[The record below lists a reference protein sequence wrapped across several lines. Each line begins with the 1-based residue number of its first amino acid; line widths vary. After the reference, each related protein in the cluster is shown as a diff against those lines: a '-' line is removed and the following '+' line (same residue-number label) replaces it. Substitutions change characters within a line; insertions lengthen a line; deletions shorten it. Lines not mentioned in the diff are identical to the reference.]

1 MKIGIDIMGGDY
13 APVETVKGV
22 LLAQEVLQDDNTQ
35 FVLLGDEKLIE
46 AELAKHNASGKF
58 EIIHTS
64 EVIGMADHPVKAVT
78 KKQDSSIVK
87 GLGLLKENHLDGFA
101 SAGNTGAIF
110 VSSLYSVKN
119 IPEVSRPALFSIVP
133 QLTGGTSVILD
144 VGANSDCKPEN
155 LFEFGILGSIYAKSI
170 LGIENP
176 RVGLMNIGE
185 EEGKGNILSQ
195 SAYKLMKG
203 TEKFNF
209 IGNVEAKNL
218 FNDTVDVMVC
228 DGFTG
233 NVVLKLTEG
242 MFAGLKGLGFG
253 SSGGSKQIF
262 DAFNYENHGG
272 TAILG
277 LNAPV
282 VIGHGV
288 SKAGTIKNMLL
299 QTKTIIENKLVD
311 NLKNAFN

>member
-1 MKIGIDIMGGDY
+1 MRIGIDIMGGDY
-13 APVETVKGV
+13 APVETVQGALMAHESLKGSV
-22 LLAQEVLQDDNTQ
+22 EII
-35 FVLLGDEKLIE
+35 LLGDKEAIE
-46 AELAKHNASGKF
+46 LELTKHNALGKF

-64 EVIGMADHPVKAVT
+64 ENIGMAEHPVKAAT

-87 GLGLLKENHLDGFA
+87 GLGLLKQNNLDGFA

-110 VSSLYSVKN
+110 VSSLYAVKN
-119 IPEVSRPALFSIVP
+119 IDQVSRPALFSVVP
-133 QLTGGTSVILD
+133 QLTGGTSVLLD

-170 LGIENP
+170 LNIENP
-176 RVGLMNIGE
+176 RVGLLNIGE
-185 EEGKGNILSQ
+185 EEGKGNILTQ
-195 SAYKLMKG
+195 AAYQLMKD
-203 TEKFNF
+203 TDKFNF

-218 FNDTVDVMVC
+218 FNGSVDVMVC

-242 MFAGLKGLGFG
+242 MFSGLKQLGFG
-253 SSGGSKQIF
+253 NSDHSSKIF
-262 DAFNYENHGG
+262 EAFNYENYGG

-299 QTKTIIENKLVD
+299 QTKTIIENRLVD